1 MHHKLERRL
10 LIYTPLALLCC
21 LAGIWLGVAAAVWSF
36 VQVVLSSSPIGL
48 GHRRR
53 ISPAVYP
60 SSNRRQDMGVFSR
73 MTDIINS
80 NINSMLDQAED
91 PQKMIR
97 LIIQEMEDTLVEV
110 RSSSA
115 RVLADRKA
123 AARRLEQINSEAAAW
138 EDKARLA
145 VSKGREDLA
154 RAALQE
160 KHAIEEEVA
169 VVEAEL
175 QATDEHIAQLN
186 EEVGQLQQKLTDA
199 RAKQKALLMRSKT
212 VESRIKVKRQMQRE
226 KLDDA
231 FQRFEHFE
239 RRMDN
244 LEGQLEAMDIGREVP
259 PDLAAEIDAL
269 QEDERINDELQRLKS
284 ELGEGD
290 DVQ

>member
-1 MHHKLERRL
+1 M
-10 LIYTPLALLCC
+10 
-21 LAGIWLGVAAAVWSF
+21 GI
-36 VQVVLSSSPIGL
+36 
-48 GHRRR
+48 
-53 ISPAVYP
+53 
-60 SSNRRQDMGVFSR
+60 FSR

-80 NINSMLDQAED
+80 NINAMLDQAED
-91 PQKMIR
+91 PEKMIR

-115 RVLADRKA
+115 RVLADRKT
-123 AARRLEQINSEAAAW
+123 AARRLEQVRDEAESW
-138 EDKARLA
+138 EGKARLA
-145 VSKGREDLA
+145 VSKGRDDLA

-160 KHAIEEEVA
+160 KRAIEEEISM
-169 VVEAEL
+169 VEAEL

-186 EEVGQLQQKLTDA
+186 DEVAKLQQKLTDA

-212 VESRIKVKRQMQRE
+212 VESRIKVRRQMHRE

-244 LEGQLEAMDIGREVP
+244 LEGQLEAIDMGREVA

-269 QEDERINDELQRLKS
+269 AEDERVNDELERLKS
-284 ELGEGD
+284 EMGGAGKSG
-290 DVQ
+290 

>member
-1 MHHKLERRL
+1 M
-10 LIYTPLALLCC
+10 
-21 LAGIWLGVAAAVWSF
+21 GI
-36 VQVVLSSSPIGL
+36 
-48 GHRRR
+48 
-53 ISPAVYP
+53 
-60 SSNRRQDMGVFSR
+60 FSR

-115 RVLADRKA
+115 RVLADRKT
-123 AARRLEQINSEAAAW
+123 AARRLEQVQAEAAAW

-145 VSKGREDLA
+145 ISKGREDLA

-160 KHAIEEEVA
+160 KQAIEEEVSL
-169 VVEAEL
+169 VQAEL
-175 QATDEHIAQLN
+175 QATDEHITQLN
-186 EEVGQLQQKLTDA
+186 EEVSQLQQKLTDA
-199 RAKQKALLMRSKT
+199 RAKQKALMMRSQT

-244 LEGQLEAMDIGREVP
+244 LEGQLEAMDVGREVS

-269 QEDERINDELQRLKS
+269 QEDERINDELQRLKT
-284 ELGEGD
+284 ELGQEPD
-290 DVQ
+290 K

>member
-1 MHHKLERRL
+1 M
-10 LIYTPLALLCC
+10 
-21 LAGIWLGVAAAVWSF
+21 GI
-36 VQVVLSSSPIGL
+36 
-48 GHRRR
+48 
-53 ISPAVYP
+53 
-60 SSNRRQDMGVFSR
+60 FSR

-91 PQKMIR
+91 PEKMIR

-123 AARRLEQINSEAAAW
+123 AASRLEQVEAEAQTW

-145 VSKGREDLA
+145 ISKGREDLA

-160 KHAIEEEVA
+160 KQAIEEEVA

-175 QATDEHIAQLN
+175 KATDEHIEQLN
-186 EEVGQLQQKLTDA
+186 EEVAKLQQKLSDA
-199 RAKQKALLMRSKT
+199 KAKQKALMMRSKT
-212 VESRIKVKRQMQRE
+212 VESRIKVKRQMHRE

-231 FQRFEHFE
+231 FARFEHFE

-244 LEGQLEAMDIGREVP
+244 LEGQLESMELGREVA
-259 PDLAAEIDAL
+259 PDLAAEINSL
-269 QEDERINDELQRLKS
+269 EEDERISDELERLKAEMADKTS
-284 ELGEGD
+284 
-290 DVQ
+290 Q

>member
-1 MHHKLERRL
+1 M
-10 LIYTPLALLCC
+10 
-21 LAGIWLGVAAAVWSF
+21 GI
-36 VQVVLSSSPIGL
+36 
-48 GHRRR
+48 
-53 ISPAVYP
+53 
-60 SSNRRQDMGVFSR
+60 FSR

-80 NINSMLDQAED
+80 NLNSLLDSAED

-123 AARRLEQINSEAAAW
+123 AARRLEQVQAEAETW
-138 EDKARLA
+138 EAKAKLA
-145 VSKGREDLA
+145 ISKGREDLA

-160 KHAIEEEVA
+160 KHAILDEVA

-175 QATDEHIAQLN
+175 KALDEHIAQLGD
-186 EEVGQLQQKLTDA
+186 EVSQLQQKLSDA
-199 RAKQKALLMRSKT
+199 KARQKAMIMRSQT

-226 KLDDA
+226 ALDDA
-231 FQRFEHFE
+231 FSRFDHFE

-244 LEGQLEAMDIGREVP
+244 LESQLESMDLGREVP

-269 QEDERINDELQRLKS
+269 AEDERINDELARLKG
-284 ELGEGD
+284 ELGGHSASQGAAGESGKAAAAPSGKSE
-290 DVQ
+290 

>member
-1 MHHKLERRL
+1 
-10 LIYTPLALLCC
+10 
-21 LAGIWLGVAAAVWSF
+21 
-36 VQVVLSSSPIGL
+36 
-48 GHRRR
+48 
-53 ISPAVYP
+53 
-60 SSNRRQDMGVFSR
+60 

-115 RVLADRKA
+115 RVLADRKS
-123 AARRLEQINSEAAAW
+123 AARRLEQVQSEAAAW

-145 VSKGREDLA
+145 ISKGREDLA

-160 KHAIEEEVA
+160 KQAIEEEVSL
-169 VVEAEL
+169 VEAEL
-175 QATDEHIAQLN
+175 QATDEHITQLN
-186 EEVGQLQQKLTDA
+186 EEVSQLQQKLTDA
-199 RAKQKALLMRSKT
+199 RAKQKALVMRSQT

-244 LEGQLEAMDIGREVP
+244 LEGQLEAMDVGREVS

-284 ELGEGD
+284 ELGQEPD
-290 DVQ
+290 S